1 MCEIMDQTARLWLL
15 WKIRSGIFLF
25 LRVCRFGFRLPA
37 LPYLPSIFCYRFEHL
52 SQGEA
57 VRLCRLFYHI
67 GPRMLSRN
75 YPKFN
80 PLEGLTQ
87 PAAGTVIGNLHF
99 GFNLRESDNPTVKH
113 PDKV

>member
-1 MCEIMDQTARLWLL
+1 MCEIMGLTARLYLL
-15 WKIRSGIFLF
+15 WKIRSGLFLF

-57 VRLCRLFYHI
+57 VRLCRLLYHI

-75 YPKFN
+75 YSEFN
-80 PLEGLTQ
+80 PFEGLTQ
-87 PAAGTVIGNLHF
+87 PATGTVLGNLQV
-99 GFNLRESDNPTVKH
+99 GFNPRESDKPTVKH
-113 PDKV
+113 PGKV

>member
-1 MCEIMDQTARLWLL
+1 M
-15 WKIRSGIFLF
+15 FLF

-52 SQGEA
+52 CQGEA
-57 VRLCRLFYHI
+57 VRLCRLLYHI

-80 PLEGLTQ
+80 LFEVLMQ
-87 PAAGTVIGNLHF
+87 PAAEIVLGSLHF